1 MPINGIIES
10 LSAPIEHVEPGM
22 FFHFDGKKL
31 SVYPHDPLDEV
42 EIMDIFFN
50 ETQSIQSDSPKED
63 ILIKG
68 SIRPSAESAVFH
80 VSQRPG
86 IKDRGIYFGVVAYW
100 IIENCFGLMRGI
112 FLPNDKYYPNTCEG
126 TVQTHIKRSTRS
138 WRYTPSKS
146 SSISYPMAC
155 CATRGNNRQWTRAS
169 SLEIH
174 RTANG
179 YPFAEQ
185 AAKTRCRQTKA
196 YRPQLPPSDK
206 PSCATSNKPR
216 AQPPRNTIQ
225 ARE

>member
-100 IIENCFGLMRGI
+100 IIENCFELKDVSMVRFSGLCVESFCPMTNI
-112 FLPNDKYYPNTCEG
+112 IQIPAKE
-126 TVQTHIKRSTRS
+126 
-138 WRYTPSKS
+138 RYRR
-146 SSISYPMAC
+146 I
-155 CATRGNNRQWTRAS
+155 
-169 SLEIH
+169 
-174 RTANG
+174 
-179 YPFAEQ
+179 
-185 AAKTRCRQTKA
+185 
-196 YRPQLPPSDK
+196 
-206 PSCATSNKPR
+206 
-216 AQPPRNTIQ
+216 
-225 ARE
+225 